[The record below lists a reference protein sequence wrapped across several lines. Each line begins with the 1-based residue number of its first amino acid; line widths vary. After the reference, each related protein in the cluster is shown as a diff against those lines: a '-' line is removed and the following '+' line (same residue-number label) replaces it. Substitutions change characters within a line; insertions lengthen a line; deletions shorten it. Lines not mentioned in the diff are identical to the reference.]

1 MELLP
6 EPSES
11 TASCVNRGA
20 PEDFV
25 SLMPM
30 SIRHIIGFL
39 RMLRRFQGIGGPL
52 RVKNR
57 SNGSVLPGFT
67 VTGTVKPG
75 DYQNMLRTL
84 VDQYALVGG
93 LGGPHR
99 LRAVEKVHDDVY
111 RCLGPQ
117 SEMQYGLILC
127 KEAEVTLGLAH
138 AEKRIE

>member
-1 MELLP
+1 M
-6 EPSES
+6 
-11 TASCVNRGA
+11 ANCVNRGV
-20 PEDFV
+20 PENFT

-30 SIRHIIGFL
+30 PIRQVVGLL
-39 RMLRRFQGIGGPL
+39 RMLRRFQGSGGPL
-52 RVKNR
+52 LVKNP

-67 VTGTVKPG
+67 VTGTAKPG

-127 KEAEVTLGLAH
+127 KEAEITLSLAH